1 MRIIQKVQLHYYAP
15 SMDSLTLPQGLLAGV
30 SCWLSCLVMIDI
42 VMTTWHHPHASTLKT
57 LYKYSCEIVQISTI
71 CHPSS
76 VLSGPKLSDL
86 QISCCWAPENV
97 VTPSTEMRRYLYTW
111 PVSGS
116 SARPP
121 HPLLNIRI
129 FPAPVWA
136 APLLRCRER
145 TGKQRE
151 NERWVHRLSG
161 AILYTSVLIT
171 ASVTSVS

>member
-1 MRIIQKVQLHYYAP
+1 MRIIQKVQLHYYTP

-97 VTPSTEMRRYLYTW
+97 VTPSTEMRRR
-111 PVSGS
+111 GD
-116 SARPP
+116 
-121 HPLLNIRI
+121 I
-129 FPAPVWA
+129 FILGPCL
-136 APLLRCRER
+136 APLPGPRTHSWILEYSPHSCGRPRCSDAER
-145 TGKQRE
+145 GLGNRGKMRDECTDCQ
-151 NERWVHRLSG
+151 LQF
-161 AILYTSVLIT
+161 YTPQFS
-171 ASVTSVS
+171 